1 MLAEDVVFLTAANIL
16 ASFDV
21 SEAAALDGSAPK
33 WSGGTVKYVLPAV
46 AWSGVLSNR
55 VAVRSFTAGLSPSG
69 APSGLVKRDTRT
81 LSPFDLS
88 TVRMDPPTCRSL
100 SIPGTLAYIF

>member
-16 ASFDV
+16 TSFDV
-21 SEAAALDGSAPK
+21 SDVAALDGSAPK

-55 VAVRSFTAGLSPSG
+55 VVVRSFTAGLSPSG
-69 APSGLVKRDTRT
+69 APSGLVARDTRSLT
-81 LSPFDLS
+81 LSDAGRVPSGWILQP
-88 TVRMDPPTCRSL
+88 VAL
-100 SIPGTLAYIF
+100 